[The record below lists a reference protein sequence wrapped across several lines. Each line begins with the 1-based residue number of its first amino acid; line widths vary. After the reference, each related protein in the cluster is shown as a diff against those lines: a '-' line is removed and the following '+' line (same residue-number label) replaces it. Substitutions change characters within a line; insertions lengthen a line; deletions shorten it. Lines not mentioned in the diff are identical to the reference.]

1 MVNYPE
7 QIKRFE
13 EELRKTKYNKRTQHH
28 IGLVK
33 AKIARLKERQA
44 KRTKSKGKRTGYD
57 VRKTGDGTVIIIGY
71 PSVGKSTLLNKI
83 TNANSKIGE
92 YDFTTLEIV
101 PGLMKYK
108 HAKIQILD
116 VPGVIKGAASGK
128 GRGKEVLSVMR
139 TADLTMILI
148 DVNHPEHLGFLKKEI
163 YDSGLRLN
171 EKKPFIKIK
180 KTERNGIRVGT
191 TVRLTKLT
199 KETIS
204 GILKEFKINNA
215 DVLIRDNI
223 TADQLIDA
231 IEANKIYIPAITV
244 VNKIDTVD
252 NKKLREAMNKT
263 KADIAV
269 SGEKGSNTG
278 KLKEIIFK
286 KLDLIRLYMKEPNKK
301 PDMDVPLII
310 FNNAAIR
317 DVCNK
322 LHKDFISKF
331 KFARV
336 WGKSVKYGGQKIVKL
351 THKLADND
359 VLELRMR

>member
-1 MVNYPE
+1 MVNYIE

-13 EELRKTKYNKRTQHH
+13 DELRKTKYNKKTQHH

-33 AKIARLKERQA
+33 AKIARLREKQA
-44 KRTKSKGKRTGYD
+44 TRASSKGRTKGYD
-57 VRKTGDGTVIIIGY
+57 VRKTGDGTVIIVGY
-71 PSVGKSTLLNKI
+71 PSVGKSTLLNRL
-83 TNANSKIGE
+83 TNANSKVGE
-92 YDFTTLEIV
+92 YAFTTLDIV

-116 VPGVIKGAASGK
+116 VPGVIKGAASGT

-139 TADLTMILI
+139 SADLALILI
-148 DVNHPEHLGFLKKEI
+148 DVNNPEQFQFLKKEI
-163 YDSGLRLN
+163 YDFSLRLN

-180 KTERNGIRVGT
+180 RTAKNGIRIGS
-191 TVRLTKLT
+191 TVKLIKLT

-204 GILKEFKINNA
+204 TILREFRINNA
-215 DVLIRDNI
+215 DVLIRDDI

-231 IEANKIYIPAITV
+231 IEGNKVYIPAV
-244 VNKIDTVD
+244 VALNKIDTVN
-252 NKKLREAMNKT
+252 NKKLRNAMHKT
-263 KADIAV
+263 NADIAV
-269 SGEKGSNTG
+269 SSEKGLNIG
-278 KLKEIIFK
+278 KLKELIFK
-286 KLDLIRLYMKEPNKK
+286 KLDLIRVYMKEPNEK
-301 PDMDVPLII
+301 PDMEVPLII
-310 FNNAAIR
+310 FNGSSIK

-322 LHKDFISKF
+322 LHRDFADKF

-351 THKLADND
+351 THKLEDND